1 MDDENQHNEAQPT
14 MAIFDEL
21 LQRFAVIKNQSGKL
35 IDDRLKEKGQ
45 AIFFETTAL
54 DFKKLGFQ

>member
-1 MDDENQHNEAQPT
+1 